1 MLVPRRVLTV
11 VLATTMAL
19 VPIFATAASG
29 ASTQEE
35 LDAARQRL
43 SAARATANEA
53 AAAYSAAEG
62 KLAETEQRI
71 SELEASIDGLKSEAA
86 ALKGVVR
93 ERALYAYTHQGED
106 LDLVVDASTPVEAA
120 RKSQLLDQAN
130 QRDNFAVRKLA
141 AINEDMSEQQRTL
154 EVQETQQ
161 AAVKAQLGARSS
173 ELQGTLGE
181 AQAATNAL
189 DAKLKSEIAAAADAA
204 RRQQLQ
210 AEAANL
216 AASRPTTVGA
226 GTGTIIGSPVAGF
239 QCPVSGSA
247 YSDAYHGGIDM
258 FVTRGTPLVAA
269 KSGFVQ
275 FNPYPDPAGGITAY
289 LSGNDGN
296 LYYYAHLDSVVGSD
310 RNVGQGEIIGRAG
323 DSGRASGVHLH
334 FEIRLG
340 GANGAKTNP
349 YPTLRASG
357 C

>member
-1 MLVPRRVLTV
+1 M

-19 VPIFATAASG
+19 VPILATGASG

-43 SAARATANEA
+43 TAARATANEA
-53 AAAYSAAEG
+53 AAAYSAAER
-62 KLAETEQRI
+62 KLADTEQHI

-86 ALKGVVR
+86 TLKGVVR

-106 LDLVVDASTPVEAA
+106 LDLVVDASSPVEAA
-120 RKSQLLDQAN
+120 RKTQLLDQAN
-130 QRDNFAVRKLA
+130 QRDNFAARKLA
-141 AINEDMSEQQRTL
+141 AINEDMREQQRTL
-154 EVQETQQ
+154 EEQETQQ
-161 AAVKAQLGARSS
+161 AAVKSQLGARSS
-173 ELQGTLGE
+173 ELQGKLGE
-181 AQAATNAL
+181 AQAAANAL
-189 DAKLKSEIAAAADAA
+189 DAKYKSEIAAAQAAADAT

-210 AEAANL
+210 AEQANL
-216 AASRPTTVGA
+216 AASRPASA
-226 GTGTIIGSPVAGF
+226 GTGAGTIIGSPVAGF
-239 QCPVSGSA
+239 QCPVSGAA

-258 FVTRGTPLVAA
+258 FVGRGTPLVAA

-323 DSGRASGVHLH
+323 DTGRASGVHLH

>member
-1 MLVPRRVLTV
+1 M

-86 ALKGVVR
+86 TLKGVVR

-106 LDLVVDASTPVEAA
+106 LDLVVDASGPVEAA

-141 AINEDMSEQQRTL
+141 AINEDMREQQRTL
-154 EVQETQQ
+154 EEQETQQ
-161 AAVKAQLGARSS
+161 ATVKAQLGGRSS
-173 ELQGTLGE
+173 ELQGKLAET
-181 AQAATNAL
+181 QAAANAL
-189 DAKLKSEIAAAADAA
+189 QTKLNGEIAAAADAA

-210 AEAANL
+210 AEQASL
-216 AASRPTTVGA
+216 AASKPVSAGTGA
-226 GTGTIIGSPVAGF
+226 GTVIGAPVAGF

-247 YSDAYHGGIDM
+247 YSDDFGGARAHGGIDM
-258 FVTRGTPLVAA
+258 MVGGGTPVVAV

-275 FNPYPDPAGGITAY
+275 FNPYPDTGGGNNAH
-289 LSGNDGN
+289 LNADDGND
-296 LYYYAHLDSVVGSD
+296 YYYAHLQSFVGTGRRVS
-310 RNVGQGEIIGRAG
+310 QGEIIGL
-323 DSGRASGVHLH
+323 SGNTGTPTGAYHLH

-340 GANGAKTNP
+340 GANGARTNP